1 MLRLPGWHVKKKKKK
16 QSTRIHT
23 YKYIYIK
30 IYYYIQV
37 MLTLSKAIRP
47 PTPTTSKETQHP
59 CGLAVPLTSFDCR
72 NTNRN
77 GMQVPRTH
85 ACTRAHTHT
94 PSADGEHMC
103 EAPKIQLTNAAE
115 WFSSSNKNMMSNFSL
130 RLLQDTFCF
139 RILPHSNQHSG
150 EGSTNPPLVQKWPG
164 IKYYLA

>member
-1 MLRLPGWHVKKKKKK
+1 MLRLPGWHVERKRK
-16 QSTRIHT
+16 SNRPEYTHIN
-23 YKYIYIK
+23 IYIK

-77 GMQVPRTH
+77 GMQVP
-85 ACTRAHTHT
+85 CTRAHT
-94 PSADGEHMC
+94 PDGEHMC

>member
-1 MLRLPGWHVKKKKKK
+1 
-16 QSTRIHT
+16 
-23 YKYIYIK
+23 
-30 IYYYIQV
+30 

-77 GMQVPRTH
+77 GMQVP
-85 ACTRAHTHT
+85 CTHTHT

-115 WFSSSNKNMMSNFSL
+115 
-130 RLLQDTFCF
+130 
-139 RILPHSNQHSG
+139 
-150 EGSTNPPLVQKWPG
+150 
-164 IKYYLA
+164 